1 MKTFI
6 AISIIIAQ
14 LISSV
19 GFKVDIHECGS
30 NKSFSLFGFSLGHDC
45 CCDHDSKNHKD
56 SCCKDTTS
64 IIKADTK
71 DKFFN
76 TVQLSLYNSYLIIN
90 QIDLERNFDLR
101 ILSDLVYSK
110 TNEDPPDCANKLF
123 LLYSEFL
130 I

>member
-30 NKSFSLFGFSLGHDC
+30 NKSYSICGLPIGHNC
-45 CCDHDSKNHKD
+45 CCDHESATHKD
-56 SCCKDTTS
+56 NCCKDITT
-64 IIKADTK
+64 IINADTK

-76 TVQLSLYNSYLIIN
+76 NVQLLLFNSYLIIN
-90 QIDLERNFDLR
+90 QIDLE
-101 ILSDLVYSK
+101 
-110 TNEDPPDCANKLF
+110 
-123 LLYSEFL
+123 
-130 I
+130 